1 MVDHKDKETYTDFS
15 NVEAMRNFIV
25 PNHMPE
31 GPYGSPIGADEP
43 VQNKSTPWQEGQ
55 RTYSAFNYEFK
66 NLHQDIPRQ
75 FPGAH
80 PTHDDPEVNEEQPFT
95 TPTFSKE
102 K

>member
-1 MVDHKDKETYTDFS
+1 MVDHKDQETYTDFS

-66 NLHQDIPRQ
+66 NLHQDIPRK